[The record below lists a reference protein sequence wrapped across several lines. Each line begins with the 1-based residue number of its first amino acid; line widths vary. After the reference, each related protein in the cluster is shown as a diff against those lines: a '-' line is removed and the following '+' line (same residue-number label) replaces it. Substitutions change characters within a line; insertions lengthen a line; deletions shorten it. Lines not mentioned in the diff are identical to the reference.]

1 MCGAGE
7 VPLNLALISPLTL
20 PRSFSSLWNLSTA
33 QKAVASRLLP
43 RRDLVANQLIPLLC
57 SGLYYKLHGT
67 HRPNSM
73 RKTVIKRRKRVPA
86 AGAPGS
92 PTQQDRMS
100 DQAAAEVLAS
110 VRGGA
115 SGGTG
120 TQDES
125 EEDQPKRKRARKSR
139 VSKDQE
145 GDDAMEMD
153 EDNGDDEG
161 IKSARKPRRGRGS
174 AAAGTRRGSSRD
186 SAAPV
191 VWGEI
196 MHPYS
201 MGGEAGPS
209 TSRHA
214 SRAGSTPAG
223 APHGNPFPPNP
234 HGGYNLPPL
243 TAAINGE
250 MPMAMAMSIMNMQS
264 APVPGSNPSYIRS
277 GSQGTGVPSRTHSPL
292 AGPGMAAPP
301 TGFTL
306 PPLTHGVPPPPHA
319 YAHHHHGQP
328 YHQPHTAVSGGVP
341 QVPTVQELERH
352 YHELG
357 EQRRRLEEMMERT
370 DRMMAGVRRGI
381 DDMRTNQ
388 LQSQGPSQGSPSLSQ
403 SSHAA
408 SVPLSSRSERSAN
421 RESVWPVAPPEAP
434 PREQSK

>member
-1 MCGAGE
+1 M
-7 VPLNLALISPLTL
+7 
-20 PRSFSSLWNLSTA
+20 
-33 QKAVASRLLP
+33 
-43 RRDLVANQLIPLLC
+43 
-57 SGLYYKLHGT
+57 
-67 HRPNSM
+67 
-73 RKTVIKRRKRVPA
+73 IKRRKRVPA

-196 MHPYS
+196 IHPYS